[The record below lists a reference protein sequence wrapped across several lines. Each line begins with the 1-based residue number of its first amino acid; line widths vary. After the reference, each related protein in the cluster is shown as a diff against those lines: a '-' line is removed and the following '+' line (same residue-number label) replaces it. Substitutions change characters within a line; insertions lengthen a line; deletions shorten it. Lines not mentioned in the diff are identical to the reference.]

1 MPEARKIIFN
11 IKNNMRAPTPSSDSK
26 PNRTA
31 PRKGPGSIE
40 AQIGLLVIFG
50 ILAAFILLEV
60 AGSLSPFADT
70 MEFQARFANIKDL
83 REGDPVKMAGMTIGQ
98 VGSMTLDEGMV
109 RVTLAIDEKHHAS
122 VRTDSEA
129 AIQFEG
135 LMGQHYVSLSFG
147 KQGLT
152 AESGAMLPAVEQPD
166 LNRLMSKL
174 ESVAEGVQNLT
185 SSFSGD
191 SFNTVLQPL
200 GDLIEQN
207 KDKVSGIL
215 SHLESISGKVASGEG
230 TIGKL
235 VQEQTLY
242 ESALAAVEQLE
253 KAGNDIQVTAEQ
265 AKEVVGRLKEGQGTL
280 GKLSVDPTL
289 YDETTQAMTQLR
301 EILVKLND
309 GKGSLGRIINDPAL
323 LNNATTT
330 LQKINKA
337 TESIED
343 QGPMSVIGMTIGNL
357 F

>member
-1 MPEARKIIFN
+1 
-11 IKNNMRAPTPSSDSK
+11 MRAPTPSSDSK

-50 ILAAFILLEV
+50 ILAGFILLEV

-98 VGSMTLDEGMV
+98 VGSMTLDEAMAQ
-109 RVTLAIDEKHHAS
+109 VTLAIDEKYHAS
-122 VRTDSEA
+122 VRIDSEA

-152 AESGAMLPAVEQPD
+152 AESGAMLPSVEQPD
-166 LNRLMSKL
+166 LNSLMSKL
-174 ESVAEGVQNLT
+174 ESVAEGVQNST

-191 SFNTVLQPL
+191 SFNAVLRPL

-207 KDKVSGIL
+207 KDKVSGML
-215 SHLESISGKVASGEG
+215 SHLESISAKVASGEG

-235 VQEQTLY
+235 IQEQTLY
-242 ESALAAVEQLE
+242 ESALAAVEQL

-289 YDETTQAMTQLR
+289 YDEDDPSYDSASRNT
-301 EILVKLND
+301 VKLND
-309 GKGSLGRIINDPAL
+309 GKEVWEGS
-323 LNNATTT
+323 
-330 LQKINKA
+330 
-337 TESIED
+337 S
-343 QGPMSVIGMTIGNL
+343 TIPPY
-357 F
+357 